1 LIDRILPIG
10 PTPVGLK
17 FFERVGSED
26 KLYDFIVEADPVKA
40 IWSDRFARIFVLFV
54 AILKKT
60 PRR

>member
-1 LIDRILPIG
+1 
-10 PTPVGLK
+10 VGLK

-40 IWSDRFARIFVLFV
+40 IWSDRVARIFVLFV
-54 AILKKT
+54 AILKKA